1 MASVMPAAAP
11 FAATANSPAFGALRE
26 LRLALVCYGG
36 VSLAIY
42 MHGVT
47 KEIHKLLL
55 ASAAYDREP
64 DANPFPD
71 SLSEHFY
78 WSLLRRMHQGDVGRS
93 TGVKTRVVVDVISG
107 TSAGGINGVCLG
119 KAVARNRSQE
129 ALKTL
134 WFERGDIKELA
145 AAWKFLPLAVK
156 GPWLVLKSAVT
167 GTTPLRGDD
176 MCRWLYKAFSD
187 MDGADSSYPAPTT
200 LLPPDHTLDLFVTT
214 TDFQGYPRELP
225 IYDPR
230 IVTDVAHR
238 HVLEFHHETRDTS
251 DFGPAANHVLAFAA
265 RATSSFPGAFPPI
278 TFAEYRKA
286 FEKDPNPPD
295 LATLAAPQ
303 FRIYAVN
310 GVDPRGSAFVD
321 GGVLNNAPFALA
333 TRAFK
338 GKPAA
343 FEVVRRLL
351 YIEPDPVRQGEKP
364 AEPMAG
370 VEKVAEVPAWLG
382 TIWSGLST
390 IPAAQP
396 VLDDLN
402 NLAERN
408 RVVRRIRDIIET
420 NFETIRGHVAAAIRD
435 AGIDPASMGIAVDG
449 TTLLRVRALVAASA
463 EREAGYALGTYR
475 RLRLRLVMKRFA
487 AMIAGNLG
495 FPPDTYPARYIES
508 VASDWAGEARLL
520 NQIEKDTRVTEDGPD
535 QVKFLTEVDLD
546 YEARRI
552 QFVIAAFSWW
562 YGKVGEAGFPTR
574 TELDQAKER
583 LYDYLA
589 KLEALVPEI
598 ATGAGRATLERAF
611 PADEVRAAARRQDR
625 DYAIRHRADLD
636 ELRRVV
642 GEAVHAHVARTEAE
656 LHGAL
661 TRLSATWKAE
671 VRFDLLVRYLG
682 FPFWDILVFPVQALV
697 DVNERDHVEVVR
709 VSPYDATLLEAD
721 GAKKLK
727 GSGLHHFEAFFKRE
741 YRENDYLW
749 GRLDAAERLVGLLL
763 EDPKAPGIPADK
775 RECWSIFDAII
786 KEERPALQTIVETVK
801 DLAARVEG
809 LRSNPQTR
817 A

>member
-1 MASVMPAAAP
+1 MASVTPATAP
-11 FAATANSPAFGALRE
+11 FATTAPSPASGTMRE

-55 ASAAYDREP
+55 ASAAYDRDP

-78 WSLLRRMHQGDVGRS
+78 WSLLRRLQRGEVGKGR
-93 TGVKTRVVVDVISG
+93 GVKTRVVVDVISG
-107 TSAGGINGVCLG
+107 TSAGGINGICLG

-129 ALKTL
+129 ALKAL
-134 WFERGDIKELA
+134 WFERGDINALA

-176 MCRWLYKAFSD
+176 MCRWLYKAFTD
-187 MDGADSSYPAPTT
+187 MDGAESSYPAPTT

-230 IVTDVAHR
+230 IVTDIAHR
-238 HVLEFHHETRDTS
+238 HVLAFHHQTGARS

-295 LATLAAPQ
+295 LATLAEPQ
-303 FRIYAVN
+303 FRIYKVN
-310 GVDPRGSAFVD
+310 DVDPRRSAFVD

-333 TRAFK
+333 TRAIK

-351 YIEPDPVRQGEKP
+351 YIEPDPVRQGEGP
-364 AEPMAG
+364 VAPTPGSEM
-370 VEKVAEVPAWLG
+370 VAEVPAWLG
-382 TIWSGLST
+382 TIWAGLST
-390 IPAAQP
+390 IPASQP

-402 NLAERN
+402 DLAERN

-420 NFETIRGHVAAAIRD
+420 NFETTRGHVATAMRD
-435 AGIDPASMGIAVDG
+435 AGLEADSVGQAIDGA
-449 TTLLRVRALVAASA
+449 TLLRVRDLVAAKA

-475 RLRLRLVMKRFA
+475 RLRLRLVVKRFA
-487 AMIAGNLG
+487 AMVAGNLG
-495 FPPDTYPARYIES
+495 FPPDTYPARYIEN
-508 VASDWAGEARLL
+508 VASDWAVEARLL
-520 NQIEKDTRVTEDGPD
+520 NQIERDSRVTEDEPD

-562 YGKVGEAGFPTR
+562 YGKAGEAGFPTR
-574 TELDQAKER
+574 AELDQAKAR

-598 ATGAGRATLERAF
+598 ARGVGRAVLDRAF
-611 PADEVRAAARRQDR
+611 PGDEVKAAARRQDR
-625 DYAIRHRADLD
+625 DYATRHRADLD

-642 GEAVHAHVARTEAE
+642 GEAVHAHVRKTEAE
-656 LHGAL
+656 LYGAL
-661 TRLSATWKAE
+661 ARLSATWKAE
-671 VRFDLLVRYLG
+671 IQFDLLVRYLG

-709 VSPYDATLLEAD
+709 VSPYDATLLETD
-721 GAKKLK
+721 GDRKLK
-727 GSGLHHFEAFFKRE
+727 GSGLHHFEAFFKRK

-763 EDPKAPGIPADK
+763 EDPSAPGIPADK

-786 KEERPALQTIVETVK
+786 QEERPTLQTIVGTVE
-801 DLAARVEG
+801 DLAARVEQ
-809 LRSNPQTR
+809 LRP